1 MFDSSEKLCNVF
13 VNRHKETQM
22 GMAVN
27 VKVLRINKFPDMY
40 GFVGDVTGYEAK
52 FNLRIIE
59 YIPFKL

>member
-1 MFDSSEKLCNVF
+1 
-13 VNRHKETQM
+13 
-22 GMAVN
+22 MAVN